1 MPAKKTSVKK
11 TSERK
16 PIISIKDAWKT
27 YHVGEVDVHALRG
40 LNLDIYPGE
49 FVAIQ
54 GPSGSGKSTAMN
66 LVGCLDV
73 PTSGHIY
80 LEGKDISTFYES
92 DLAQIRGQ
100 KIGFIFQKFH
110 LIDSLSAIDNVKL
123 PMTFQN
129 ISEDERQKRAEKLLK
144 LVDLGDRM
152 DHKPGELSGGQQQ
165 RVAIARSLAMDPPVI
180 LADEPTGNLDSK
192 MGKVIMEFL
201 QKLHKE
207 EKKTIIMVTHDDH
220 LAKIANKIA
229 FLKDGKVTN
238 LVETK
243 GAKFDSIYE
252 VEK

>member
-1 MPAKKTSVKK
+1 MPAKKTLKSR
-11 TSERK
+11 SAK

-40 LNLDIYPGE
+40 LNLDIYQGE

-73 PTSGHIY
+73 PTSGQIY
-80 LEGKDISTFYES
+80 LDGVDISTFHES
-92 DLAQIRGQ
+92 DLAQIRGR

-110 LIDSLSAIDNVKL
+110 LIPSLSAKDNVKL

-129 ISEDERQKRAEKLLK
+129 FSEEEREKRAVALLK
-144 LVDLGDRM
+144 LVELDDRM
-152 DHKPGELSGGQQQ
+152 DHKPSELSGGQQQ
-165 RVAIARSLAMDPPVI
+165 RVAIARALAMDPPVI

-192 MGKVIMEFL
+192 MGRVVMEFL

-207 EKKTIIMVTHDDH
+207 QNKTIIMVTHDDN
-220 LAKIANKIA
+220 LAKIAQKIA
-229 FLKDGKVTN
+229 FLKDGKVTK
-238 LVETK
+238 LFETK
-243 GAKFDSIYE
+243 HVSFKSVYE
-252 VEK
+252 NEA